1 MDLRRQQID
10 SLLAFAPT
18 MKMEH
23 QGDDSAWYLAIGDA
37 KQRVLFK
44 IRVVLPRDFPW
55 VAPDMW
61 TEPPVQSHWVNQS
74 NGKIHGHPKLM
85 RWNTNYRLGDILAEV
100 LTHLG
105 VPHPAKATSQ
115 APPTPPSRSFMG
127 SVFNRPTTPPTAQ
140 TPPQPPQIAQS
151 PMPQFKSIQALS
163 KAEKLEIAK
172 DLDKREAFVA
182 GTVEVGEQ
190 RAILESLETACQQLA
205 LDSFKRKQSIDVL
218 EVTYRA
224 DLDKYNKLMEATRG
238 IRDPELT
245 YQQARKFLTDKA
257 AAADASS
264 TQLAHDFY
272 AEDQP
277 GFFSK
282 KNIAAFRDAYIPAR
296 QEAHKLK
303 AMLQRIVYQ
312 TEVKQ

>member
-1 MDLRRQQID
+1 MDIRRQQLD
-10 SLLAFAPT
+10 SMLAFAPT

-23 QGDDSAWYLAIGDA
+23 PGDDSAWYLAIGDA

-44 IRVVLPRDFPW
+44 IKVVLPRDFPW
-55 VAPDMW
+55 VAPEVW
-61 TEPPVQSHWVNQS
+61 TEPPVQSHWINQS
-74 NGKIHGHPKLM
+74 NGKVHGHPKLM
-85 RWNTNYRLGDILAEV
+85 RWNTNYKLGDVLGEV

-105 VPHPAKATSQ
+105 VPHPAKAGSV
-115 APPTPPSRSFMG
+115 TPPQRSGFVG
-127 SVFNRPTTPPTAQ
+127 SMFNRPTTPPQAQ
-140 TPPQPPQIAQS
+140 TPLQPPQVAHQHH
-151 PMPQFKSIQALS
+151 PMQQFQSIQALS
-163 KAEKLEIAK
+163 KAGKLEIAK

-182 GTVEVGEQ
+182 GTVEIAEQ
-190 RAILESLETACQQLA
+190 RAILESLESACNELA
-205 LDSFKRKQSIDVL
+205 TDSVRRKQSIDSL

-224 DLDKYNKLMEATRG
+224 DLDKYNKLMESTRAV
-238 IRDPELT
+238 REPELT
-245 YQQARKFLTDKA
+245 YVQARKFLTDKA

-282 KNIAAFRDAYIPAR
+282 KDITTFRDAYIPAR

-312 TEVKQ
+312 QELCQ